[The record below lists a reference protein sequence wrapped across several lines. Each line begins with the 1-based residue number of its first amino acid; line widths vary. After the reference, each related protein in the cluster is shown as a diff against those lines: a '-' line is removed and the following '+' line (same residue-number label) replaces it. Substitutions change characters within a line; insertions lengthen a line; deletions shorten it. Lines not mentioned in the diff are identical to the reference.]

1 MTRAMALPTGSEFS
15 ALAVVDRSL
24 CLWLVEELRLLR
36 MGASSVYFREVAL
49 FLERPRT
56 ALEPALPR
64 SPSGKRARPE
74 LLLPPPIE

>member
-1 MTRAMALPTGSEFS
+1 MALPTGSEFS
-15 ALAVVDRSL
+15 ALAVVDHSL
-24 CLWLVEELRLLR
+24 CLWLVEELRALRLLR